1 MAWVE
6 YTGSFKD
13 AISISKTDGMPFK
26 TVRGP
31 KDQYTWQDSG
41 KLLKLHENTFSS
53 SGALH
58 LRVAEGWRVAFRIA
72 TENTDYFQDNI
83 REEYVVEGD
92 KGDTPD
98 HNEVDEV
105 FVYEDKAFFQENQS
119 NVLFT
124 LYEDDYLSVDV
135 DGDHSNIAN
144 FSLNKG
150 TVSYDVSTDREMS
163 DDTFV
168 RMIKAWYWVED
179 LPPTTHDLTEDDGSE
194 EGDTVDYEG
203 NFNENEEI
211 TDDDIKQGNKTGEVE
226 PTTKPEDEQKPVID
240 PIPKEEDG
248 DNDSTV
254 KEDDD
259 DDSDSDDSDDDAST
273 YSIILVLGAVVAIIV
288 GSILVLRG
296 GSSGE

>member
-13 AISISKTDGMPFK
+13 AISVSKTDGAPFK

-31 KDQYTWQDSG
+31 KDEYTWQDSG
-41 KLLKLHENTFSS
+41 KLLKLHENTWSS

-72 TENTDYFQDNI
+72 TENTDYFQDNV
-83 REEYVVEGD
+83 RDEYLVEGEM
-92 KGDTPD
+92 GDDPT

-105 FVYEDKAFFQENQS
+105 WVYEDKDFWQENQS
-119 NVLFT
+119 NVVFT
-124 LYEDDYLSVDV
+124 LYEDDYLSIDV

-150 TVSYDVSTDREMS
+150 TVDYDVSTDREMS

-168 RMIKAWYWVED
+168 RMIKAWMWVDD
-179 LPPTTHDLTEDDGSE
+179 LPPTTHDLTEEDGSE

-203 NFNENEEI
+203 NFNENEVI
-211 TDDDIKQGNKTGEVE
+211 TDDDIKEGNKTGETT
-226 PTTKPEDEQKPVID
+226 PTPKPEDEQVPTID
-240 PIPKEEDG
+240 PIVKEEDG
-248 DNDSTV
+248 DNDSTI
-254 KEDDD
+254 KDDDEDD
-259 DDSDSDDSDDDAST
+259 DDSDDDDDDASN

-288 GSILVLRG
+288 GAILVLRG
-296 GSSGE
+296 GSSAE

>member
-105 FVYEDKAFFQENQS
+105 FVYEDKEFWQENQS

-150 TVSYDVSTDREMS
+150 TVAYDVSTDREMS
-163 DDTFV
+163 DDTFI
-168 RMIKAWYWVED
+168 RMIKAWYWVDD

-248 DNDSTV
+248 DNDSTI

-259 DDSDSDDSDDDAST
+259 DDEDSDDSDDDAST

-296 GSSGE
+296 GSSAE

>member
-58 LRVAEGWRVAFRIA
+58 LRVADGWRVAFRIA

-98 HNEVDEV
+98 HDEVDEV
-105 FVYEDKAFFQENQS
+105 FVYEDKDFWQENQS
-119 NVLFT
+119 NVVFT

-150 TVSYDVSTDREMS
+150 TVAYDVSTDREMS
-163 DDTFV
+163 DDTFI
-168 RMIKAWYWVED
+168 RMIKAWYWVDD

-254 KEDDD
+254 KDDDD

-288 GSILVLRG
+288 GSIIVLRG